1 MRAGVFLAYW
11 PWFTPAEQVELAVLA
26 DRLGLDSAWVAEA
39 WGQDAVSVLG
49 MLAGKTDRI
58 GLGSGLMQIP
68 ARRATATAMAAVS
81 LDVLSEGRFRLGLGL
96 ERAAGQRGLVRRAVH
111 AQPGPHA
118 RVRRRRAPDAGARE
132 DPDGHGGR
140 RARPR
145 ARQAAQA
152 AGAAGAGAAADLP
165 RRRSA
170 RRPSRQTGA
179 IADGWL
185 PFMLDPTEP
194 ELLLGPL
201 REGAESAGRSLADID
216 IAPVVPLAIDENLDA
231 ARDAVRPWLAFYLGS
246 MGAKSKNFYVEL
258 AERQGH
264 GAAAREVQE
273 KGLAGDRL
281 GAVAAVTDGLVDAGA
296 IATTP
301 AGLDERLAI
310 YERAGVTT
318 LVAVPCG
325 DDKPGVLRA
334 LAAATVTQM
343 STQPLLIDAPPRGHR
358 RLVAGRPVPGR
369 RLRREAA
376 RGAAQARAG
385 PALRRGLELPPVQGQ
400 GLLRA
405 ARRRRRGPVR
415 DVAQRLRAARLRA
428 GRLRRRLPGRRRRR
442 PGLLPRLAD
451 LVAVVLLRRHRPAD
465 RRRGRPARPDGGAA
479 PRARRRRPL
488 RAPEGA
494 GAPGAAALHRRR
506 HRRGRQGARRRPGRA
521 APPRLGRPPGLGV
534 RAGPGSPRRAVASPA
549 RCRISRRSRRSRS

>member
-26 DRLGLDSAWVAEA
+26 DSLGLDSAWVAEA

-49 MLAGKTDRI
+49 LLAGKTDRI

-81 LDVLSEGRFRLGLGL
+81 LDVISDGRFRLGLGL
-96 ERAAGQRGLVRRAVH
+96 SGPQVSEGWYGVPFTNNLRRTREYVDVVRRTL
-111 AQPGPHA
+111 
-118 RVRRRRAPDAGARE
+118 ARE
-132 DPDGHGGR
+132 KMLLDMEGGIDP
-140 RARPR
+140 ARPPLGLGKPLKLL
-145 ARQAAQA
+145 ARPVQER
-152 AGAAGAGAAADLP
+152 LP
-165 RRRSA
+165 IYLGSIGPKA
-170 RRPSRQTGA
+170 VRQTGA

-231 ARDAVRPWLAFYLGS
+231 ARNAVRPWLAFYLGS

-334 LAAATVTQM
+334 LAAATVT
-343 STQPLLIDAPPRGHR
+343 R
-358 RLVAGRPVPGR
+358 
-369 RLRREAA
+369 
-376 RGAAQARAG
+376 
-385 PALRRGLELPPVQGQ
+385 
-400 GLLRA
+400 
-405 ARRRRRGPVR
+405 
-415 DVAQRLRAARLRA
+415 
-428 GRLRRRLPGRRRRR
+428 
-442 PGLLPRLAD
+442 
-451 LVAVVLLRRHRPAD
+451 
-465 RRRGRPARPDGGAA
+465 
-479 PRARRRRPL
+479 
-488 RAPEGA
+488 
-494 GAPGAAALHRRR
+494 
-506 HRRGRQGARRRPGRA
+506 
-521 APPRLGRPPGLGV
+521 
-534 RAGPGSPRRAVASPA
+534 
-549 RCRISRRSRRSRS
+549 